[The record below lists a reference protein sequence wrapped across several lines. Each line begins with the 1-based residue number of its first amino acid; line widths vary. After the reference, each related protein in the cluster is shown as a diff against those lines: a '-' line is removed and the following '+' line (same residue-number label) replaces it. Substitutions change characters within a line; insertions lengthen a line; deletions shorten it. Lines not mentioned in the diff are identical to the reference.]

1 MPSQAVAAAVK
12 ARLAANP
19 IVLYDSTTLP
29 VVFPN
34 ETMESRS
41 NFWMYVQ
48 YPVSNEEHIGMA
60 GVGNRVFRENGAI
73 RFVLMATRNSE
84 TDYALSICDTIR
96 NLFRAQDFGGVT
108 TFSPSPP
115 VIDDD
120 NDNATHFE
128 LSMVVE
134 YIYDIFA

>member
-12 ARLAANP
+12 ARLAAKP
-19 IVLYDSTTLP
+19 IALYDSTTLP
-29 VVFPN
+29 IVYPN
-34 ETMESRS
+34 EKMESEPG
-41 NFWMYVQ
+41 FWMQVQ

-60 GVGNRVFRENGAI
+60 GVGNRVFRENGVI

-96 NLFRAQDFGGVT
+96 NLFRAKDFGGVT